1 MAFLLGEKKGIR
13 ALNMIQIKDVTK
25 VYKLNRRQMEEQKT
39 KSNKKVAVSH
49 VSLQAQN
56 GEIFGILGP
65 NGAGKTTLLRC
76 ISTLLNPTEGTIS
89 VDDWD
94 TVKDGEEVRRIT
106 AFLTNEVKLDPHFR
120 PKYLFRFFWQAAWN
134 DR

>member
-1 MAFLLGEKKGIR
+1 MQRKVRMSRKNTVKHNYRKGVFLISIVL
-13 ALNMIQIKDVTK
+13 LIKDVTK
-25 VYKLNRRQMEEQKT
+25 EYTLNLRHMEEQKT
-39 KSNKKVAVSH
+39 KSNKKVAVSL

-89 VDDWD
+89 DDDCD
-94 TVKDGEEVRRIT
+94 TVKDG
-106 AFLTNEVKLDPHFR
+106 
-120 PKYLFRFFWQAAWN
+120 
-134 DR
+134 